1 MYLYHKIEKD
11 EVYKALTELIHFL
24 QEEKE
29 EKDTFLIQQ
38 AYASFFSLLSE
49 KSIAAYHTDFLNPW
63 QEYLLELIFKDEN
76 PFTLSAEK
84 YSSKISPALLQ
95 AAASDLS
102 FLEKIFRLSFKELN
116 TKIEEINGQKVP
128 SIEDFQPFSPLD
140 DRFLPLKNAF
150 LNTSP
155 WENLKETLFDFH
167 RRHGCGSMAR
177 YNAFCWKN
185 NVLEGIAEPD
195 PITLE
200 ELWGYSEQKI
210 KELLADWDVP
220 AIVKLDPDFVEEA
233 AQCGYRSIV
242 MGLGALDGF
251 RVKSEILSYEAPY
264 HVGYLVAT
272 FEPTGRDKKHSYYE
286 QMRALQEKEIEE
298 ARRNESPI
306 VRYARLC
313 VESYLL
319 GKEMPSPPDSAE
331 VPSDL
336 PKKAGVFVTLKKHGR
351 LRGCIGTVRASKKN
365 IWEEISRN
373 AIDAATKDPRF
384 SPVSAEELPELTYSV
399 DILSPTEEVRNLNE
413 LDPKVYGII
422 VFQGS
427 RRGLLLPDL
436 AGVNSVR
443 DQIRIACEKAGIKE
457 GSKFDIVRFT
467 VRRFT

>member
-1 MYLYHKIEKD
+1 LYLYHRIEKD

-38 AYASFFSLLSE
+38 TYASFFSLLSE

-84 YSSKISPALLQ
+84 YSSKVSPALLQ
-95 AAASDLS
+95 AAASDLN

-200 ELWGYSEQKI
+200 ELWGYSEQKKIILENTEYLLHGLPANNILLYGDRGTGKSSLVKALLPRYASLGLRLVEFASEDLASLSPLLDILKQRGLKFILFIDDLSFEENEVEFKKLKALLEGGVEKKPDNVVIYATSNRRHLI
-210 KELLADWDVP
+210 KESFEGREAEVHPADSMQEKLSLADRFGITLTFSAPDQNDYL
-220 AIVKLDPDFVEEA
+220 AIVKHLAQKEGLAVPEEELKNLALKWELLHNSRSGRTARQFVDYLHA
-233 AQCGYRSIV
+233 S
-242 MGLGALDGF
+242 
-251 RVKSEILSYEAPY
+251 LS
-264 HVGYLVAT
+264 
-272 FEPTGRDKKHSYYE
+272 F
-286 QMRALQEKEIEE
+286 
-298 ARRNESPI
+298 
-306 VRYARLC
+306 
-313 VESYLL
+313 
-319 GKEMPSPPDSAE
+319 
-331 VPSDL
+331 
-336 PKKAGVFVTLKKHGR
+336 
-351 LRGCIGTVRASKKN
+351 KN
-365 IWEEISRN
+365 I
-373 AIDAATKDPRF
+373 T
-384 SPVSAEELPELTYSV
+384 
-399 DILSPTEEVRNLNE
+399 
-413 LDPKVYGII
+413 
-422 VFQGS
+422 
-427 RRGLLLPDL
+427 
-436 AGVNSVR
+436 AGQ
-443 DQIRIACEKAGIKE
+443 D
-457 GSKFDIVRFT
+457 
-467 VRRFT
+467 

>member
-1 MYLYHKIEKD
+1 MYLYHRIEKD

-167 RRHGCGSMAR
+167 RRHGCGSMAH
-177 YNAFCWKN
+177 YNAFFWKN

-200 ELWGYSEQKI
+200 ELWGYSEQKKIILENTEYLLHGLPANNILLYGDRGTGKSSLVKALLPRYASLGLRLVEFASEDLASLSPLLDILKQRGLKFILFIDDLSFEENEVEFKKLKALLEGGVEKKPDNVVIYATSNRRHLI
-210 KELLADWDVP
+210 KESFEGREAEVHPADSMQEKLSLADRFGITLTFSAPDQNDYL
-220 AIVKLDPDFVEEA
+220 AIVKHLAQKEGLAVPEEELKNLALKWELLHNSRSGRTARQFVDYLHA
-233 AQCGYRSIV
+233 S
-242 MGLGALDGF
+242 
-251 RVKSEILSYEAPY
+251 LS
-264 HVGYLVAT
+264 
-272 FEPTGRDKKHSYYE
+272 F
-286 QMRALQEKEIEE
+286 
-298 ARRNESPI
+298 
-306 VRYARLC
+306 
-313 VESYLL
+313 
-319 GKEMPSPPDSAE
+319 
-331 VPSDL
+331 
-336 PKKAGVFVTLKKHGR
+336 
-351 LRGCIGTVRASKKN
+351 KN
-365 IWEEISRN
+365 I
-373 AIDAATKDPRF
+373 T
-384 SPVSAEELPELTYSV
+384 
-399 DILSPTEEVRNLNE
+399 
-413 LDPKVYGII
+413 
-422 VFQGS
+422 
-427 RRGLLLPDL
+427 
-436 AGVNSVR
+436 AGQ
-443 DQIRIACEKAGIKE
+443 D
-457 GSKFDIVRFT
+457 
-467 VRRFT
+467 

>member
-1 MYLYHKIEKD
+1 LYLYHRIEKD

-38 AYASFFSLLSE
+38 TYASFFSLLSE

-128 SIEDFQPFSPLD
+128 SIEDFQPFSPLN

-200 ELWGYSEQKI
+200 ELWGYSEQKKIILENTEYLLHGLPANNILLYGDRGTGKSSLVKALLPRYASLGLRLVEFASEDLASLSPLLDILKQRGLKFILFIDDLSFEENEVEFKKLKALLEGGVEKKPDNVVIYATSNRRHLI
-210 KELLADWDVP
+210 KESFEGREAEVHPADSMQEKLSLADRFGITLTFSAPDQNDYL
-220 AIVKLDPDFVEEA
+220 AIVKHLAQKEGLAVPEEELKNLALKWELLHNSRSGRTARQFVDYLHA
-233 AQCGYRSIV
+233 S
-242 MGLGALDGF
+242 
-251 RVKSEILSYEAPY
+251 LS
-264 HVGYLVAT
+264 
-272 FEPTGRDKKHSYYE
+272 F
-286 QMRALQEKEIEE
+286 
-298 ARRNESPI
+298 
-306 VRYARLC
+306 
-313 VESYLL
+313 
-319 GKEMPSPPDSAE
+319 
-331 VPSDL
+331 
-336 PKKAGVFVTLKKHGR
+336 
-351 LRGCIGTVRASKKN
+351 KN
-365 IWEEISRN
+365 I
-373 AIDAATKDPRF
+373 T
-384 SPVSAEELPELTYSV
+384 
-399 DILSPTEEVRNLNE
+399 
-413 LDPKVYGII
+413 
-422 VFQGS
+422 
-427 RRGLLLPDL
+427 
-436 AGVNSVR
+436 AGQ
-443 DQIRIACEKAGIKE
+443 D
-457 GSKFDIVRFT
+457 
-467 VRRFT
+467 

>member
-1 MYLYHKIEKD
+1 MYLYHRIEKD

-38 AYASFFSLLSE
+38 TYASFFSLLSE

-200 ELWGYSEQKI
+200 ELWGYSEQKKIILENTEYLLHGLPANNILLYGDRGTGKSSLVKALLPRYASLGLRLVEFASEDLASLSPLLDILKQRGLKFILFIDDLSFEENEVEFKKLKALLEGGVEKKPDNVVIYATSNRRHLI
-210 KELLADWDVP
+210 KESFEGREAEVHPADSMQEKLSLADRFGITLTFSAPDQNDYL
-220 AIVKLDPDFVEEA
+220 AIVKHLAQKEGLAVPEEELKNLALKWELLHNSRSGRTARQFVDYLHA
-233 AQCGYRSIV
+233 S
-242 MGLGALDGF
+242 
-251 RVKSEILSYEAPY
+251 LS
-264 HVGYLVAT
+264 
-272 FEPTGRDKKHSYYE
+272 F
-286 QMRALQEKEIEE
+286 
-298 ARRNESPI
+298 
-306 VRYARLC
+306 
-313 VESYLL
+313 
-319 GKEMPSPPDSAE
+319 
-331 VPSDL
+331 
-336 PKKAGVFVTLKKHGR
+336 
-351 LRGCIGTVRASKKN
+351 KN
-365 IWEEISRN
+365 I
-373 AIDAATKDPRF
+373 T
-384 SPVSAEELPELTYSV
+384 
-399 DILSPTEEVRNLNE
+399 
-413 LDPKVYGII
+413 
-422 VFQGS
+422 
-427 RRGLLLPDL
+427 
-436 AGVNSVR
+436 AGQ
-443 DQIRIACEKAGIKE
+443 D
-457 GSKFDIVRFT
+457 
-467 VRRFT
+467 

>member
-1 MYLYHKIEKD
+1 LYLYHRIEKD
-11 EVYKALTELIHFL
+11 EIYKALTELIHFL

-38 AYASFFSLLSE
+38 TYASFFSLLSE

-128 SIEDFQPFSPLD
+128 SIEDFQPFSLLD

-200 ELWGYSEQKI
+200 ELWGYSEQKKIILENTEYLLHGLPANNILLYGDRGTGKSSLVKALLPRYASLGLRLVEFASEDLASLSPLLDILKQRGLKFILFIDDLSFEENEVEFKKLKALLEGGVEKKPDNVVIYATSNRRHLI
-210 KELLADWDVP
+210 KESFEGREAEVHPADSMQEKLSLADRFGITLTFSAPDQNDYL
-220 AIVKLDPDFVEEA
+220 AIVKHLAQKEGLAVPEEELKNLALKWELLHNSRSGRTARQFVDYLHA
-233 AQCGYRSIV
+233 S
-242 MGLGALDGF
+242 
-251 RVKSEILSYEAPY
+251 LS
-264 HVGYLVAT
+264 
-272 FEPTGRDKKHSYYE
+272 F
-286 QMRALQEKEIEE
+286 
-298 ARRNESPI
+298 
-306 VRYARLC
+306 
-313 VESYLL
+313 
-319 GKEMPSPPDSAE
+319 
-331 VPSDL
+331 
-336 PKKAGVFVTLKKHGR
+336 
-351 LRGCIGTVRASKKN
+351 KN
-365 IWEEISRN
+365 I
-373 AIDAATKDPRF
+373 T
-384 SPVSAEELPELTYSV
+384 
-399 DILSPTEEVRNLNE
+399 
-413 LDPKVYGII
+413 
-422 VFQGS
+422 
-427 RRGLLLPDL
+427 
-436 AGVNSVR
+436 AGQ
-443 DQIRIACEKAGIKE
+443 D
-457 GSKFDIVRFT
+457 
-467 VRRFT
+467 

>member
-1 MYLYHKIEKD
+1 LYLYHRIEKD

-84 YSSKISPALLQ
+84 YSSKISPALFQ

-116 TKIEEINGQKVP
+116 TKIEEIKGQKVP

-200 ELWGYSEQKI
+200 ELWGYSEQKKIILENTEYLLHGLPANNILLYGDRGTGKSSLVKALLPRYASLGLRLVEFASEDLASLSPLLDILKQRGLKFILFIDDLSFEENEVEFKKLKALLEGGVEKKPDNVVIYATSNRRHLI
-210 KELLADWDVP
+210 KESFEGREAEVHPADSMQEKLSLADRFGITLTFSAPDQNDYL
-220 AIVKLDPDFVEEA
+220 AIVKHLAQKEGLAVPEEELKNLALKWELLHNSRSGRTARQFVDYLHA
-233 AQCGYRSIV
+233 S
-242 MGLGALDGF
+242 
-251 RVKSEILSYEAPY
+251 LS
-264 HVGYLVAT
+264 
-272 FEPTGRDKKHSYYE
+272 F
-286 QMRALQEKEIEE
+286 
-298 ARRNESPI
+298 
-306 VRYARLC
+306 
-313 VESYLL
+313 
-319 GKEMPSPPDSAE
+319 
-331 VPSDL
+331 
-336 PKKAGVFVTLKKHGR
+336 
-351 LRGCIGTVRASKKN
+351 KN
-365 IWEEISRN
+365 I
-373 AIDAATKDPRF
+373 T
-384 SPVSAEELPELTYSV
+384 
-399 DILSPTEEVRNLNE
+399 
-413 LDPKVYGII
+413 
-422 VFQGS
+422 
-427 RRGLLLPDL
+427 
-436 AGVNSVR
+436 AGQ
-443 DQIRIACEKAGIKE
+443 D
-457 GSKFDIVRFT
+457 
-467 VRRFT
+467 